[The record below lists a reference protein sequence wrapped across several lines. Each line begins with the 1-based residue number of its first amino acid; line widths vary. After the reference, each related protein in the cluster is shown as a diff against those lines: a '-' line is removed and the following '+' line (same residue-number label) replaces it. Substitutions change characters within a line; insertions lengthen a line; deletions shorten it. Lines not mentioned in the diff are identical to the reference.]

1 MKPMKHRIS
10 FLLAATVVLVTA
22 PGCSGQTR
30 LASDGSTLQITQSDG
45 GSVVTK
51 LGYGIKVNDGS
62 TLQRHWYVL
71 NDPSAPVQLS
81 NAGINSVYRES
92 SIGGDYKYVPVGS
105 ITALKPISAYEV
117 RFLLFDVFGDHMETL
132 SGTTLVDLT
141 GDRSI
146 AKDGTW
152 RAWETEVSEMLTVV
166 AFVAR
171 ARTADGR
178 IWEFNPAKLLRTVE
192 QVKVKLTEKELT
204 PEREKPKP

>member
-1 MKPMKHRIS
+1 MKLTTHTIS
-10 FLLAATVVLVTA
+10 LLLAAALILVIA
-22 PGCSGQTR
+22 PGCKGQTR
-30 LASDGSTLQITQSDG
+30 LAADGSTLQITESDG

-71 NDPSAPVQLS
+71 NDPSAPAQLT
-81 NAGINSVYRES
+81 NAGINTVYRES
-92 SIGGDYKYVPVGS
+92 SIGGDYKYVPVGN

-152 RAWETEVSEMLTVV
+152 RAWENQVSEMLTVI

-171 ARTADGR
+171 VRRADGR
-178 IWEFNPAKLLRTVE
+178 ALGIRPRQNCSTL
-192 QVKVKLTEKELT
+192 
-204 PEREKPKP
+204 